1 MGTLI
6 DFAMVL
12 VVLWS
17 FIAIVVRRFVQP
29 RNRRDQRLY
38 EFFILLAVLSE
49 LPSFSLAWDEGTDL
63 IARRMDIYVE
73 ARQDFQQSGTAKAAL
88 GGSLQIGWPIENAV
102 DISGDNG
109 SAELSIPVR
118 GANGLAN
125 LGASGIKKDGVWKI
139 VDLHLTPYGTKENI
153 QIEH

>member
-6 DFAMVL
+6 DYAMVL
-12 VVLWS
+12 FVLWC
-17 FIAIVVRRFVQP
+17 FVVMVVRGFVRP
-29 RNRRDQRLY
+29 RTRRDQRLC

-49 LPSFSLAWDEGTDL
+49 LPSFSLAWDEGMDL

-73 ARQDFQQSGTAKAAL
+73 ARRDFLQSETAKAAL
-88 GGSLQIGWPIENAV
+88 EGSLRIGWPIENAV
-102 DISGDNG
+102 DIAGDNG

-125 LGASGIKKDGVWKI
+125 LEASGVKKDGVWKI
-139 VDLHLTPYGTKENI
+139 VDFHPTPYGTKENI